1 MVIKQLPSSRKT
13 ITFDTK
19 RRYVQIFQQISKDRC
34 LAKLKSSI
42 DESESYWC
50 LMSPTG
56 QIFEIDE
63 KLKKLLEARNDW
75 KQLKV
80 QKIQRDQSKVVKSE
94 ENVHESFKSDQKE
107 ESSARKQ
114 DESPIKETMIVLTT
128 IDSFKQLKKERTFF
142 TVSKSRED
150 LKLKEKVGEGIKMN
164 LEQKMQEKLV
174 LPQVDIGVAVMDEDC
189 RFVKDS

>member
-1 MVIKQLPSSRKT
+1 
-13 ITFDTK
+13 
-19 RRYVQIFQQISKDRC
+19 
-34 LAKLKSSI
+34 
-42 DESESYWC
+42 
-50 LMSPTG
+50 MSPTG

-128 IDSFKQLKKERTFF
+128 IDSFKQLKKDRTFF

-174 LPQVDIGVAVMDEDC
+174 LPEVEIGVAVMDEDC
-189 RFVKDS
+189 RFVH